1 MQEAYIVAYGRSAAA
16 KAKQGAL
23 FHERPDD
30 VAAKVLQGVLF
41 HERPDDVAA
50 KVLQGVL
57 KRIDGKFNK
66 NMIEDVIVGT
76 AFPEGLQGQNIART
90 IALRT
95 GLSDTVPGQTVNRYC
110 SSGLQTIAIA
120 ANQIMA
126 GQGDILV
133 AGGVELMSAVP
144 MGGNE
149 PTNNPTLQYDDIG
162 ASYPMGLTAE
172 NVASQFDVSRED
184 QDAYAVRSHQRAY
197 DAQRDGRFK
206 DEIIPIQVNSVEYT
220 NVGPKV
226 HTNIFDQDEFI
237 RPDTTMEALA
247 KLRTVFK
254 ADGTVTAGTS
264 APLSDGAGFVVLMS
278 GDKVKELGVTPI
290 ARFVGYKAVGVDP
303 KIMGIGPAYAIPEV
317 LSLSNLS
324 VEDIDL
330 IELNEAFASQTIASI
345 KEVGLDISRTNV
357 NGGAIALGHPL
368 GATGAMLTA
377 RLLNEMGRRPDSRY
391 GMVTMCIGVGM
402 GAAAIFEY
410 VR

>member
-16 KAKQGAL
+16 KAKQGA
-23 FHERPDD
+23 
-30 VAAKVLQGVLF
+30 LF

-220 NVGPKV
+220 NAGPKV

-278 GDKVKELGVTPI
+278 GDKVKELDVTPI

-345 KEVGLDISRTNV
+345 KGVGLDISRTNV

>member
-16 KAKQGAL
+16 KAKQGA
-23 FHERPDD
+23 
-30 VAAKVLQGVLF
+30 LF

-90 IALRT
+90 IALRA

-206 DEIIPIQVNSVEYT
+206 DEIIPIRVNSVEYT
-220 NVGPKV
+220 NAGPKV

-402 GAAAIFEY
+402 GAAAIF
-410 VR
+410 

>member
-1 MQEAYIVAYGRSAAA
+1 MITMQEAYIVAYGRSAAA

-30 VAAKVLQGVLF
+30 VAAKVLQGVL
-41 HERPDDVAA
+41 
-50 KVLQGVL
+50 
-57 KRIDGKFNK
+57 KRIDGNFNK

-220 NVGPKV
+220 NAGPKV

-278 GDKVKELGVTPI
+278 GDKVKELDVTPI

>member
-16 KAKQGAL
+16 KAKQGA
-23 FHERPDD
+23 
-30 VAAKVLQGVLF
+30 LF

-90 IALRT
+90 IALLT

-172 NVASQFDVSRED
+172 NLASQFDVSRED

-197 DAQRDGRFK
+197 EAQRDGRFN

-220 NVGPKV
+220 NAGPKV

>member
-1 MQEAYIVAYGRSAAA
+1 MITMQEAYIVAYGRSAAA
-16 KAKQGAL
+16 KAKQGA
-23 FHERPDD
+23 
-30 VAAKVLQGVLF
+30 LF

-197 DAQRDGRFK
+197 DAQRDGRFN

-220 NVGPKV
+220 NAGPKV

-237 RPDTTMEALA
+237 RPDTTMDALA

-324 VEDIDL
+324 VEDIDW

>member
-1 MQEAYIVAYGRSAAA
+1 MITMQEAYIVAYGRSAAA
-16 KAKQGAL
+16 KAKQGA
-23 FHERPDD
+23 
-30 VAAKVLQGVLF
+30 LF

-90 IALRT
+90 IALLT

-197 DAQRDGRFK
+197 EAQRDGRFN

-220 NVGPKV
+220 NAGPKV

-410 VR
+410 VRQNG

>member
-1 MQEAYIVAYGRSAAA
+1 MITMQEAYIVAYGRSAAA
-16 KAKQGAL
+16 KAKQGA
-23 FHERPDD
+23 
-30 VAAKVLQGVLF
+30 LF

-95 GLSDTVPGQTVNRYC
+95 GLSDTVSGQTVNRYC

-172 NVASQFDVSRED
+172 NIASQFDVSRED

-220 NVGPKV
+220 NAGPKV

-278 GDKVKELGVTPI
+278 GDKAKELGVTPI

>member
-16 KAKQGAL
+16 KAKQGA
-23 FHERPDD
+23 
-30 VAAKVLQGVLF
+30 LF

-90 IALRT
+90 IALRA

-220 NVGPKV
+220 NAGPKV

-237 RPDTTMEALA
+237 CPDTTMEALA

-290 ARFVGYKAVGVDP
+290 ARFVGFKAVGVDP

>member
-16 KAKQGAL
+16 KAKQGA
-23 FHERPDD
+23 
-30 VAAKVLQGVLF
+30 LF

-90 IALRT
+90 IALRA

-110 SSGLQTIAIA
+110 SSGLQTIAIV

-220 NVGPKV
+220 NAGPKV

-290 ARFVGYKAVGVDP
+290 ARFVGFKAVGVDP

>member
-16 KAKQGAL
+16 KAKQGA
-23 FHERPDD
+23 
-30 VAAKVLQGVLF
+30 LF

-90 IALRT
+90 IALRA

-144 MGGNE
+144 MGGNK

-220 NVGPKV
+220 NAGPKV

-290 ARFVGYKAVGVDP
+290 ARFVGFKAVGVDP

>member
-16 KAKQGAL
+16 KAKQGA
-23 FHERPDD
+23 
-30 VAAKVLQGVLF
+30 LF

-220 NVGPKV
+220 NAGPKV

-254 ADGTVTAGTS
+254 ADGTMTAGTS

>member
-30 VAAKVLQGVLF
+30 VAAKVLQV
-41 HERPDDVAA
+41 
-50 KVLQGVL
+50 VL

>member
-16 KAKQGAL
+16 KAKQGA
-23 FHERPDD
+23 
-30 VAAKVLQGVLF
+30 LF

-90 IALRT
+90 IALLT

-197 DAQRDGRFK
+197 EAQRDGRFN

-220 NVGPKV
+220 NAGPKV

-290 ARFVGYKAVGVDP
+290 ARFIGYKAVGVDP

>member
-1 MQEAYIVAYGRSAAA
+1 MITMQEAYIVAYGRSAAA
-16 KAKQGAL
+16 KAKQGA
-23 FHERPDD
+23 
-30 VAAKVLQGVLF
+30 LF

-184 QDAYAVRSHQRAY
+184 QNAYAVRSHQRAY

-220 NVGPKV
+220 NARPKV

-254 ADGTVTAGTS
+254 ADDTVTAGTS

>member
-1 MQEAYIVAYGRSAAA
+1 MITMQEAYIVAYGRSAAA
-16 KAKQGAL
+16 KAKQGAS
-23 FHERPDD
+23 
-30 VAAKVLQGVLF
+30 F

>member
-1 MQEAYIVAYGRSAAA
+1 MITMQEAYIVAYGRSAAA
-16 KAKQGAL
+16 KAKQGA
-23 FHERPDD
+23 
-30 VAAKVLQGVLF
+30 LF

-126 GQGDILV
+126 GQGDMLV

-220 NVGPKV
+220 NAGPKV

-278 GDKVKELGVTPI
+278 VDKVKELDVTPI

>member
-1 MQEAYIVAYGRSAAA
+1 MITMQEAYIVAYGRSAAA
-16 KAKQGAL
+16 KAKQGA
-23 FHERPDD
+23 
-30 VAAKVLQGVLF
+30 LF

-90 IALRT
+90 IALRA

-206 DEIIPIQVNSVEYT
+206 DEIIPIRVNSVEYT
-220 NVGPKV
+220 NAGPKV

-330 IELNEAFASQTIASI
+330 IELNEAFASQKIASI

>member
-16 KAKQGAL
+16 KAKQGA
-23 FHERPDD
+23 
-30 VAAKVLQGVLF
+30 LF

-197 DAQRDGRFK
+197 DAQLDGRFK

-220 NVGPKV
+220 NAGPKI

-237 RPDTTMEALA
+237 RPDTTIEALA

>member
-1 MQEAYIVAYGRSAAA
+1 MITMQEAYIVAYGRSAAA
-16 KAKQGAL
+16 KAKQGA
-23 FHERPDD
+23 
-30 VAAKVLQGVLF
+30 LF

-90 IALRT
+90 IALRA

-206 DEIIPIQVNSVEYT
+206 DEIIPIRVNSVEYT
-220 NVGPKV
+220 NAGPKV

-303 KIMGIGPAYAIPEV
+303 KIMGIGPVYAIPEV

>member
-16 KAKQGAL
+16 KAKQGA
-23 FHERPDD
+23 
-30 VAAKVLQGVLF
+30 LF

-90 IALRT
+90 IALRA

-197 DAQRDGRFK
+197 DAQRDGRFN

-220 NVGPKV
+220 NAGPKV

-278 GDKVKELGVTPI
+278 GNKVKELGVTPI

>member
-16 KAKQGAL
+16 KAKQGA
-23 FHERPDD
+23 
-30 VAAKVLQGVLF
+30 LF

-90 IALRT
+90 IALRA

-220 NVGPKV
+220 NAGPKV

-290 ARFVGYKAVGVDP
+290 ARFVGFKAVGVDP

-317 LSLSNLS
+317 LSLRNLS

>member
-16 KAKQGAL
+16 KAKQGA
-23 FHERPDD
+23 
-30 VAAKVLQGVLF
+30 LF

-90 IALRT
+90 IALRA
-95 GLSDTVPGQTVNRYC
+95 GLSDTAPGQTVNRYC

-206 DEIIPIQVNSVEYT
+206 DEIIPIRVNSVEYT
-220 NVGPKV
+220 NAGPKV

>member
-1 MQEAYIVAYGRSAAA
+1 MITMQEAYIVAYGRSAAA
-16 KAKQGAL
+16 KAKQGA
-23 FHERPDD
+23 
-30 VAAKVLQGVLF
+30 LF

-149 PTNNPTLQYDDIG
+149 PTNNPTLQCDDIG

-172 NVASQFDVSRED
+172 NIASQFDVSRED

-220 NVGPKV
+220 NAGPKV

-324 VEDIDL
+324 LEDIDL

>member
-16 KAKQGAL
+16 KAKQGA
-23 FHERPDD
+23 
-30 VAAKVLQGVLF
+30 LF

-90 IALRT
+90 IALLT

-197 DAQRDGRFK
+197 EAQRDGRFN

-220 NVGPKV
+220 NAGPKV

-278 GDKVKELGVTPI
+278 GDKVKELDVTPI

>member
-16 KAKQGAL
+16 KAKQGA
-23 FHERPDD
+23 
-30 VAAKVLQGVLF
+30 LF

-90 IALRT
+90 IALRA

-220 NVGPKV
+220 NAGPKV

-290 ARFVGYKAVGVDP
+290 ARFVGFKAVGVDP

-377 RLLNEMGRRPDSRY
+377 RLLNKMGRRPDSRY

>member
-16 KAKQGAL
+16 KAKQGA
-23 FHERPDD
+23 
-30 VAAKVLQGVLF
+30 LF

-290 ARFVGYKAVGVDP
+290 ARFVDYKAVGVDP

>member
-16 KAKQGAL
+16 KAKQGA
-23 FHERPDD
+23 
-30 VAAKVLQGVLF
+30 LF

-95 GLSDTVPGQTVNRYC
+95 GLSETVPGQTVNRYC

-172 NVASQFDVSRED
+172 NIASQFDVSRED

-220 NVGPKV
+220 NAGPKV

>member
-1 MQEAYIVAYGRSAAA
+1 MITMQEAYIVAYGRSAAA
-16 KAKQGAL
+16 KAKQGA
-23 FHERPDD
+23 
-30 VAAKVLQGVLF
+30 LF

-120 ANQIMA
+120 ANQIVA

-133 AGGVELMSAVP
+133 AGGVELMSAGP

-206 DEIIPIQVNSVEYT
+206 NEIIPIQVNSVEYT
-220 NVGPKV
+220 NAGPKV

>member
-30 VAAKVLQGVLF
+30 VAAKVLQGVL
-41 HERPDDVAA
+41 
-50 KVLQGVL
+50 

-66 NMIEDVIVGT
+66 NMIEDAIVGT

>member
-30 VAAKVLQGVLF
+30 VAAKVLQGVL
-41 HERPDDVAA
+41 
-50 KVLQGVL
+50 

-66 NMIEDVIVGT
+66 NMIEDVIVGR

-220 NVGPKV
+220 NVGPKA

>member
-16 KAKQGAL
+16 KAKQGA
-23 FHERPDD
+23 
-30 VAAKVLQGVLF
+30 LF

-133 AGGVELMSAVP
+133 VGGVELMSAVP

-197 DAQRDGRFK
+197 DAQLDGRFK

-220 NVGPKV
+220 NAGPKV

-237 RPDTTMEALA
+237 RPDTTIEALA

>member
-16 KAKQGAL
+16 KAKQGA
-23 FHERPDD
+23 
-30 VAAKVLQGVLF
+30 LF

-172 NVASQFDVSRED
+172 NVVSQFDVSRED

>member
-1 MQEAYIVAYGRSAAA
+1 MITMQEAYIVAYGRSAAA
-16 KAKQGAL
+16 KAKQGA
-23 FHERPDD
+23 
-30 VAAKVLQGVLF
+30 LF

-90 IALRT
+90 IALRM

-197 DAQRDGRFK
+197 DAQRDGRFN

-220 NVGPKV
+220 NAGPKV

-237 RPDTTMEALA
+237 RPDTTMDALA

>member
-16 KAKQGAL
+16 KAKQGA
-23 FHERPDD
+23 
-30 VAAKVLQGVLF
+30 LF

-206 DEIIPIQVNSVEYT
+206 NEIIPIQVNSVEYT
-220 NVGPKV
+220 NAGPKV

-237 RPDTTMEALA
+237 RPDATMEALA

>member
-16 KAKQGAL
+16 KAKQGA
-23 FHERPDD
+23 
-30 VAAKVLQGVLF
+30 LF

-90 IALRT
+90 IALRA

-206 DEIIPIQVNSVEYT
+206 DEIIPIRVNSVEYT
-220 NVGPKV
+220 NAGPKV

-317 LSLSNLS
+317 LSFSNLS

>member
-16 KAKQGAL
+16 KAKQGA
-23 FHERPDD
+23 
-30 VAAKVLQGVLF
+30 LF

-149 PTNNPTLQYDDIG
+149 PTKNPTLQYDDIG

-220 NVGPKV
+220 NTGPKV

>member
-1 MQEAYIVAYGRSAAA
+1 MITMQEAYIVAYGRSAAA
-16 KAKQGAL
+16 KAKQGA
-23 FHERPDD
+23 
-30 VAAKVLQGVLF
+30 LF

-110 SSGLQTIAIA
+110 SSGLQAIAIA

-220 NVGPKV
+220 NAGPKV

-278 GDKVKELGVTPI
+278 GDKVKELDVTPI

-345 KEVGLDISRTNV
+345 KGVGLDISRTNV

>member
-16 KAKQGAL
+16 KAKQGA
-23 FHERPDD
+23 
-30 VAAKVLQGVLF
+30 LF

-184 QDAYAVRSHQRAY
+184 QDAYTVRSHQRAY

-220 NVGPKV
+220 NAGPKV